1 MALSDLDI
9 KTEYQNLNSDVARE
23 FYIPILSQAV
33 LYKRAVGFFASNVL
47 YDIATGLTG
56 LVKNGG
62 KIRMIVSPK
71 LNDEDI
77 QSIQLGY
84 RLREE
89 VVADAMLRELVIPIT
104 EPEKKKL
111 NLLANLIAE
120 NVLDIKVAF
129 KKEADSSGIF
139 HWKIGIVED
148 YYGQKVA
155 FTGSMN
161 ETYAGFHLNYET
173 IDVFCSWRPE
183 DEERVYSKEK
193 SFDTLWAN
201 NDPSM
206 CILDFPQVALERLNE
221 YKDLKT
227 EELIDDE
234 SVNSTISQPCIST
247 KKHFFCVPDDITLE
261 YYQKDAILAWKEHN
275 FRGIFDMATGTGKT
289 YTALGALSFLS
300 ELKKDKL
307 AVFIVCPY
315 QHLIEQWVDDIRR
328 FGVEPIICYS
338 KYDWK
343 KRLSRKVEDFKYKII
358 SNFCAITTNAT
369 FALNDMRQIVGSLK
383 GDCCIV
389 VDEAHNF
396 GAKKQIE
403 CMSEVFNY
411 RLALSA
417 TLDRY
422 GDEYGTRRLY
432 DYFGDKC
439 IEYTLK
445 QAIEEGKLTPY
456 YYYPIP
462 IALNEQELNNYIE
475 ITDKIVNILRK
486 VPREDDIPKSA
497 ERLLIKRARIV
508 AGAKEKIPALVKEIK
523 PYKDKNHI
531 LIYCGAAR
539 VDISTDDNNEVDI
552 DDRRQ
557 IDEVCNQLGNGLNMV
572 VTKFTS
578 EESPDERE
586 TIKKEFYAGNLQA
599 LVAIKCLDEG
609 MNIPGIDTAFILAS
623 STNPKEYIQRRGRV
637 LRKAPGKSF
646 ARIYDFITLPRGVE
660 EYTQFNTRQAE
671 LSLVRREI
679 ERMRDFQAISEN
691 PSDVSKLIEILTE
704 KYDMLNLGEEYER
717 I

>member
-1 MALSDLDI
+1 
-9 KTEYQNLNSDVARE
+9 
-23 FYIPILSQAV
+23 
-33 LYKRAVGFFASNVL
+33 
-47 YDIATGLTG
+47 
-56 LVKNGG
+56 
-62 KIRMIVSPK
+62 
-71 LNDEDI
+71 
-77 QSIQLGY
+77 
-84 RLREE
+84 
-89 VVADAMLRELVIPIT
+89 
-104 EPEKKKL
+104 
-111 NLLANLIAE
+111 
-120 NVLDIKVAF
+120 
-129 KKEADSSGIF
+129 
-139 HWKIGIVED
+139 
-148 YYGQKVA
+148 
-155 FTGSMN
+155 
-161 ETYAGFHLNYET
+161 
-173 IDVFCSWRPE
+173 
-183 DEERVYSKEK
+183 
-193 SFDTLWAN
+193 
-201 NDPSM
+201 
-206 CILDFPQVALERLNE
+206 
-221 YKDLKT
+221 
-227 EELIDDE
+227 
-234 SVNSTISQPCIST
+234 
-247 KKHFFCVPDDITLE
+247 
-261 YYQKDAILAWKEHN
+261 
-275 FRGIFDMATGTGKT
+275 
-289 YTALGALSFLS
+289 
-300 ELKKDKL
+300 
-307 AVFIVCPY
+307 
-315 QHLIEQWVDDIRR
+315 
-328 FGVEPIICYS
+328 
-338 KYDWK
+338 
-343 KRLSRKVEDFKYKII
+343 
-358 SNFCAITTNAT
+358 
-369 FALNDMRQIVGSLK
+369 MRQIVGSLK

-432 DYFGDKC
+432 DYFGEKC

-508 AGAKEKIPALVKEIK
+508 AGAKEKILALVKEMK

-586 TIKKEFYAGNLQA
+586 TIKKEFSAGNLQA